1 MIKVE
6 GLRTVYGQ
14 KVDLLHGLPKFWF
27 MLCFELSGLQQGFS
41 RFRGFGCCLRV
52 FGLGSFRALSR
63 AQGFGICL
71 GLRVE
76 KLVIQ
81 GFRL

>member
-1 MIKVE
+1 MVRRWIF
-6 GLRTVYGQ
+6 GTVCRSFGS
-14 KVDLLHGLPKFWF
+14 
-27 MLCFELSGLQQGFS
+27 CCAFELSGLQQGFS
-41 RFRGFGCCLRV
+41 RFSGFGCCLRV